1 MSDSLAKIT
10 VSLPDNTS
18 REYNKGVT
26 PYEVALD
33 IGEGLAK
40 ASLAAEV
47 NGTLVD
53 LSIPI
58 EADVSCRLLTAR
70 DDESLDLIRHDT
82 AHVLAEAAKELW
94 PDIQVTIGPVIKDG
108 FYYDFAREA
117 PFTPEDLG
125 ALEDRMREIV
135 DRDEPITR

>member
-58 EADVSCRLLTAR
+58 EADASCKLLIAYALLTK
-70 DDESLDLIRHDT
+70 
-82 AHVLAEAAKELW
+82 VLL
-94 PDIQVTIGPVIKDG
+94 
-108 FYYDFAREA
+108 
-117 PFTPEDLG
+117 
-125 ALEDRMREIV
+125 
-135 DRDEPITR
+135 